1 MTQGKRSLP
10 GIAYLD
16 FLANLLMLFLIL
28 FVLAFVQVRPKSST
42 PSIATLGYFAVVVS
56 WQTGSKD
63 DVDTYVED
71 PHDNIVNY
79 LTPSVA
85 LMHLEQDDLGTG
97 FSNTDQQVHI
107 KTNQERVILSGVI
120 AGEYT
125 VDVMMFQNRD
135 NAPQGRR
142 VTVKLYR
149 LAGADTPLLVK
160 TVVLQGNGD
169 VKTAFRFTLDANGHV
184 TSTSALFK
192 DIVYISRLT
201 GDASSGPTYT
211 SPTGVPNR

>member
-28 FVLAFVQVRPKSST
+28 FVLAFVQVRPKAST
-42 PSIATLGYFAVVVS
+42 PSIATLGYYAVVVS
-56 WQTGSKD
+56 WQSGSKD
-63 DVDTYVED
+63 DVDTYVQD

-79 LTPSVA
+79 LTPSA
-85 LMHLEQDDLGTG
+85 GLMHLEQDDLGTG
-97 FSNTDQQVHI
+97 FTNTDAHVRL
-107 KTNQERVILSGVI
+107 KTNQERVILSGII

-125 VDVMMFQNRD
+125 VDVMMFTNRD
-135 NAPQGRR
+135 NAPQGRQ

-149 LAGADTPLLVK
+149 LAGADTPVLVK
-160 TVVLQGNGD
+160 TVVLHGNGD

-184 TSTSALFK
+184 TSTNTLFK
-192 DIVYISRLT
+192 DIVYLSAPT
-201 GDASSGPTYT
+201 GYSSSGPTYT
-211 SPTGVPNR
+211 SPAGVPNR